1 MKKTIAAGIAA
12 AAIGLASLGIGI
24 GITANQP
31 APVAEQTVE
40 RATTVNELEP
50 TRDPEPIATPT
61 ETAMPE
67 PVVEAP
73 APPPAPEIVKCPSG
87 TTAGQVDAAGNE
99 SNCQPTNNGQ
109 PCVEYNDQNV
119 CTRWYQP

>member
-1 MKKTIAAGIAA
+1 MNKTIAAGIAA

-24 GITANQP
+24 GVSVNQP
-31 APVAEQTVE
+31 ATEQTVE
-40 RATTVNELEP
+40 RATTVDELEP
-50 TRDPEPIATPT
+50 TNTPEPIATPT
-61 ETAMPE
+61 ETATPE

-73 APPPAPEIVKCPSG
+73 APPPPPAIVKCPSG

-99 SNCQPTNNGQ
+99 SNCQQTNQGQ